1 MIIIIIVRRNC
12 LEFLKSIKVFLE
24 TNLINLII
32 MEIKKSCKRD
42 LETIIGLKI
51 KNKTNYKLVISQKK
65 HH

>member
-32 MEIKKSCKRD
+32 MEIKKSCKRN

>member
-51 KNKTNYKLVISQKK
+51 QNKTNYKLVISQKK